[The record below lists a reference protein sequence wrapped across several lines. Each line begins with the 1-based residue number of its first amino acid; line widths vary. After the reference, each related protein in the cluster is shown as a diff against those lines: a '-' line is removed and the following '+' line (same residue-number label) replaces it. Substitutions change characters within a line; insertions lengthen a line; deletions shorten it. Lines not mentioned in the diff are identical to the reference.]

1 MSKYYMHGEEWT
13 ETVIVD
19 FNKTPK
25 TITIKPISLKP
36 RYTNGCIDKLWDK
49 GSIVIRKPKLGSRI
63 KMTRDFLQD
72 WKDGTYT
79 LYPERAGIPY
89 YLEPVKEVNNE

>member
-1 MSKYYMHGEEWT
+1 MSEYYMHGEEWS

-25 TITIKPISLKP
+25 TVTIRPISSRP
-36 RYTNGCIDKLWDK
+36 HYTYGCIDKLWDK

-63 KMTRDFLQD
+63 KLTRDVLLD
-72 WKDGTYT
+72 LGNGTYT
-79 LYPERAGIPY
+79 LYPERQGIPY
-89 YLEPVKEVNNE
+89 SLKPVKEVKNE